1 MPPKIKFGTDGWRA
15 LMDKD
20 FTFENVAWV
29 AQAYCDFL
37 NQEFELKGKKN
48 HPKIAV
54 GYDTRRDSEN
64 FAKTICEVLVANGID
79 VILSNAA
86 CPTPAVSYTI
96 VSEKCD
102 SGIAVTASHN
112 PPGYNG
118 IKIKTDFGGSAEK
131 TVTDSVESL
140 IGKNPVKKSPF
151 TPTNPIIRD
160 LNRNYFDFMKKYIR
174 LEEIKDSPY
183 RILVD
188 SMHGTGA
195 KNIENMLSG
204 GKIRVKTIRSER
216 DVTFGGNAPEPIPH
230 NLGPSMELMKS
241 GDFDLAVV
249 TDGDADRV
257 GAIAPG
263 GDFISPG
270 IILSMILLH
279 FVEDLKRTGSVVT
292 TVSNTALI
300 YKVARKFGLKV
311 HETPVGFKYVCQ
323 IMRRERFLIGGEESG
338 GIGFQ
343 DYLYERDGML
353 SGLLLMEMMA
363 MRKKSFKEILE
374 KIWGEF
380 GRLYYV
386 RQDLDYP
393 NDMKPRLFNH
403 LNAHPPTELEG
414 QKVKDAR
421 NQDGI
426 KFILQDDSWLLFRLS
441 GTEPVLRIYSE
452 ATSQGLAEAL
462 VRAGKKTAFHLPANA

>member
-15 LMDKD
+15 LMAKD

-29 AQAYCDFL
+29 AQAYSDFL
-37 NQEFELKGKKN
+37 HEDSGQKGKKTR
-48 HPKIAV
+48 PKIAV

-64 FAKTICEVLVANGID
+64 FAKTVCEVLVANGID
-79 VILSNAA
+79 VILSDTA
-86 CPTPAVSYTI
+86 CPTPAVSFTL
-96 VSEKCD
+96 VNEKCD

-118 IKIKTDFGGSAEK
+118 IKIKNNFGGSAEK
-131 TVTDSVESL
+131 TITDRVEAL

-151 TPTNPIIRD
+151 GPSNPVIRD
-160 LNRNYFDFMKKYIR
+160 LNRDYLEFVKKYIR
-174 LEEIKDSPY
+174 LDVIKNSPY
-183 RILVD
+183 HILVD
-188 SMHGTGA
+188 SMHGVGG
-195 KNIENMLSG
+195 KNIEKMLSG
-204 GKIRVKTIRSER
+204 GNIQVKTVRGER
-216 DVTFGGNAPEPIPH
+216 DVTFGGTAPEPIPQ
-230 NLGPSMELMKS
+230 NLKASMELMKS

-263 GDFISPG
+263 GIFISPG

-279 FVEDLKRTGSVVT
+279 FVEDLKKTGSVVT

-300 YKVARKFGLKV
+300 YKVAKKFGLKV
-311 HETPVGFKYVCQ
+311 HETPVGFKYICE
-323 IMRRERFLIGGEESG
+323 IMRRENVLIGGEESG

-363 MRKKSFKEILE
+363 MRQKTFKELLDQ
-374 KIWGEF
+374 IWQEF

-386 RQDLDYP
+386 RQDLEYP
-393 NDMKPRLFNH
+393 HEFKTRLFSH
-403 LNAHPPTELEG
+403 LESHPAKELEG
-414 QKVKDAR
+414 QKVKDVR
-421 NQDGI
+421 SQDGV
-426 KFILQDDSWLLFRLS
+426 KFVLEDDSWLLFRLS

-452 ATSQGLAEAL
+452 ATSLSLAEAL
-462 VRAGKKTAFHLPANA
+462 VRRGKEMAFHLPE